1 MERWPKIRRLVKV
14 EFIPH
19 DFMSCVNTIEEKM
32 RRARSRDPRL
42 RLEFIGEHFGDAEKG
57 MAFSARL
64 QCMMEM
70 HSSPRIA
77 AFTQR
82 DPNGPTVSRMGLLHA
97 AALAPLHYDD
107 DNQFFDEKEFFD
119 IVELEQ
125 KALIAEN
132 KGK

>member
-14 EFIPH
+14 EFTPRE
-19 DFMSCVNTIEEKM
+19 FMSCVNTIEEKM

-42 RLEFIGEHFGDAEKG
+42 RVEFIGEHFGDVEKG
-57 MAFSARL
+57 MAFSARM

-70 HSSPRIA
+70 HRSPKSQTV
-77 AFTQR
+77 TQV
-82 DPNGPTVSRMGLLHA
+82 DPNGRATSQVGLFHA

>member
-14 EFIPH
+14 EFTPH
-19 DFMSCVNTIEEKM
+19 EFMSC
-32 RRARSRDPRL
+32 RDPRL
-42 RLEFIGEHFGDAEKG
+42 RLEFIGEHFGDVEKG
-57 MAFSARL
+57 MAFSARM

-82 DPNGPTVSRMGLLHA
+82 DPNGPTVSRMGLFHA

-107 DNQFFDEKEFFD
+107 DHQFFDEKEFFD
-119 IVELEQ
+119 IAELEQ

-132 KGK
+132 KGR

>member
-14 EFIPH
+14 EFTPKEFIN
-19 DFMSCVNTIEEKM
+19 CINAVEAKM
-32 RRARSRDPRL
+32 RLAKSRDPRD
-42 RLEFIGEHFGDAEKG
+42 RLEFVGEYFGDVEKG
-57 MAFSARL
+57 MAFSARM

-70 HSSPRIA
+70 HSSPKSKT
-77 AFTQR
+77 FTQV
-82 DPNGPTVSRMGLLHA
+82 DPNGRATSQVGLFHA

-119 IVELEQ
+119 IAELEQ
-125 KALIAEN
+125 NALIAAN

>member
-14 EFIPH
+14 EFTPQEFIN
-19 DFMSCVNTIEEKM
+19 CVNTVQAKM
-32 RRARSRDPRL
+32 RQAGSNDPHKRI
-42 RLEFIGEHFGDAEKG
+42 EFVGEYFGDIEKG
-57 MAFSARL
+57 MAFSARM

-70 HSSPRIA
+70 HRSPKSQTV
-77 AFTQR
+77 TQV
-82 DPNGPTVSRMGLLHA
+82 DPNGRATSQVGLFHA

-125 KALIAEN
+125 KALIAET